1 MKTSFVKAS
10 AMRTSSIFANSVRAF
25 SSHWQAVPQGPADP
39 ILGLSEAFNKDT
51 DPRKVNLGVG
61 AYRDDAG
68 KPYILPSVREAE
80 EALLASK
87 LNHEYAGIAGIQE
100 FVNYS
105 LKFAYG
111 ENSKPLKDGRI
122 AAIQVLSGTGACRVM
137 GEFYARFVGRDAP
150 MYQTNP
156 TWANHIP
163 IFKDAGLAINTF
175 RYYDPKTCG
184 LDFKGMLEDINKA
197 PEKSIFLLHAC
208 AHNPTGV
215 DPTIEQWKEISS
227 LMKKRN
233 HHVFMDMAYQGFASG
248 DAEKDAAAVRL
259 FVDDGHL
266 LAVGQSFAKNFG
278 LYGERVG
285 CLSIVGR
292 DVEEKERLESQ
303 LKILVR
309 PMYSNPPVHGA
320 RIVARILSDE
330 KLSKQWY
337 KECKGMAD
345 RIITMRESLKSK
357 LEKAGSTRNWDHIT
371 SQIGMFC
378 FTGLNKDQCEKMI
391 KDYHIYLTG
400 NGRISMA
407 GVTSG
412 NVQYLADSIH
422 ALTK

>member
-1 MKTSFVKAS
+1 M
-10 AMRTSSIFANSVRAF
+10 
-25 SSHWQAVPQGPADP
+25 GPPDP
-39 ILGLSEAFNKDT
+39 ILGLTEAFNKDT

-61 AYRDDAG
+61 AYRGDDG
-68 KPYILPSVREAE
+68 KPYILPSVRQAE
-80 EALLASK
+80 EALLAAK
-87 LNHEYAGIAGIQE
+87 LNHEYAGIAGVQE

-105 LKFAYG
+105 LKFVYG
-111 ENSKPLKDGRI
+111 ANSKPLADGRV
-122 AAIQVLSGTGACRVM
+122 AAIQVLSGTGACRVI
-137 GEFYARFVGRDAP
+137 GDFYARFLGRGSR

-163 IFKDAGLAINTF
+163 IFKDAGLDIHTF

-184 LDFKGMLEDINKA
+184 LDFKGMMDDIKAA
-197 PEKSIFLLHAC
+197 PEKSIFLMHAC

-215 DPTIEQWKEISS
+215 DPTLEQWKEISA
-227 LMKKRN
+227 LMKQRQ
-233 HHVFMDMAYQGFASG
+233 HYVFMDMAYQGFASG
-248 DAEKDAAAVRL
+248 DAERDAGAVRV

-285 CLSIVGR
+285 CLSIVGQ
-292 DVEEKERLESQ
+292 DTDEKARLESQ

-320 RIVARILSDE
+320 RIVARILSDD

-337 KECKGMAD
+337 SECKGMAD
-345 RIITMRESLKSK
+345 RIITMRDQLKAK
-357 LEKAGSTRNWDHIT
+357 LEKNGSTRNWNHIT

-378 FTGLNKDQCEKMI
+378 YTGLTKEQCDRMI
-391 KDYHIYLTG
+391 KEFHIYLTG

-412 NVQYLADSIH
+412 NVGYVADAIH
-422 ALTK
+422 ACTK